1 MKSTFSL
8 LLIGFLLFSGFNYGQ
23 TNVADTVS
31 KKPVTTMPQ
40 YPGGDSALVKFLSA
54 NVKYPEKA
62 REKGIEG
69 KVLVWFDISKEGTI
83 ENIRVPEPVNKD
95 LDTEAIRVVKLLDD
109 FKPATMN
116 GKPVKM
122 IYKLP
127 ITFKLTDSQ
136 KEKKKSRKGQ
146 LWISN

>member
-1 MKSTFSL
+1 MILSAY
-8 LLIGFLLFSGFNYGQ
+8 NYGQ
-23 TNVADTVS
+23 AIVADS
-31 KKPVTTMPQ
+31 IAKKPVTTMPQ
-40 YPGGDSALVKFLSA
+40 YPGGDSALVKFLSS

-62 REKGIEG
+62 REKSIEG
-69 KVLVWFDISKEGTI
+69 KVLVWFDISKEGKI

-95 LDTEAIRVVKLLDD
+95 LDAEAIRVVKLLDN

-122 IYKLP
+122 VYKLP

-136 KEKKKSRKGQ
+136 KEK
-146 LWISN
+146 